1 MAIRLQETL
10 RAVFYAPF
18 YIALARRAYA
28 LEGVEVRFVS
38 APTPGAA
45 AQGLFDG
52 SVDVCWGG
60 PMRVMQTY
68 DLDPARDLVCFSE
81 VVTRDPFFLV
91 GRVPA
96 PGFTMQD
103 LVGKRMGI
111 VSEVPT
117 PWLCLQHDLRLAGID
132 PARLN
137 VIADRTMA
145 ENAAALLR
153 GELDVVQL
161 FQPYVEE
168 LLEAGANLWY
178 AQASRGHTA
187 YTCFYSRAATLRT
200 RADELAAMVRAIYRT
215 QKFVVAATGAAMA
228 EVVAP
233 FFPAVPAER
242 LARACTRYQQLS
254 IWGRDP
260 ILSRPGY
267 DRLRDSLLSAG
278 FVRTAKSYDEAV
290 DNSFAQAA
298 IAADPPALE

>member
-18 YIALARRAYA
+18 YIALARGAYA
-28 LEGVEVRFVS
+28 QEGVDVSFVS

-52 SVDVCWGG
+52 TVDVCWGG

-68 DLDPARDLVCFSE
+68 DRDPASDLICFSE
-81 VVTRDPFFLV
+81 VVTRDPFFLI

-96 PGFTMQD
+96 PGFTVRD
-103 LVGKRMGI
+103 LVDKRIGI

-117 PWLCLQHDLRLAGID
+117 PWLCLQHDLRLAGVD
-132 PARLN
+132 PARLDI
-137 VIADRTMA
+137 VADRTMA
-145 ENAAALLR
+145 ENAAAALR

-168 LLEAGANLWY
+168 LLDAGAHLWH
-178 AQASRGHTA
+178 AQASRGPTA
-187 YTCFYSRAATLRT
+187 YTCFYARAATLRT
-200 RADELAAMVRAIYRT
+200 RADELAAMVRAIHRT
-215 QKFVVAATGAAMA
+215 QKFVATATGEAMA
-228 EVVAP
+228 VTVAP
-233 FFPAVPAER
+233 FFPAVPADR
-242 LARACTRYQQLS
+242 LARACSRYQALH

-260 ILSRPGY
+260 ILSRAGY
-267 DRLRDSLLSAG
+267 DRLRESLLSGG
-278 FVRTAKSYDEAV
+278 FVRTAKTYDEAV

-298 IAADPPALE
+298 IAADLPELK